1 MHTYDKIRTLRE
13 QKQLTQED
21 VAERLFMSVSG
32 YSKIERGETR
42 LNMERLEQIADVLD
56 IDILELISKSE
67 GNVIYALNSGYHNFQ
82 NTIYH
87 NAESYQ
93 SEIDRLNLIIT
104 HKDELLAQKEQENQ
118 RLQDLID
125 KLTQSLVNK

>member
-1 MHTYDKIRTLRE
+1 MQTYDKIRTLRE

-42 LNMERLEQIADVLD
+42 LNMERLEQIANVLD

-67 GNVIYALNSGYHNFQ
+67 GSIIYALNSGYHNFQ
-82 NTIYH
+82 NTVYH
-87 NAESYQ
+87 GTEHYQ
-93 SEIDRLNLIIT
+93 SEIERLNLIIA

-118 RLQDLID
+118 RLQTLLD
-125 KLTQSLVNK
+125 KLTQSLTTK

>member
-42 LNMERLEQIADVLD
+42 LNMERLEQIAEILEV
-56 IDILELISKSE
+56 DILELLSQKSE
-67 GNVIYALNSGYHNFQ
+67 NAIYNLKENFGIIANIHNQ
-82 NTIYH
+82 YNQQ
-87 NAESYQ
+87 A
-93 SEIDRLNLIIT
+93 EIDRLNLIIT

-118 RLQDLID
+118 RLQGLID

>member
-42 LNMERLEQIADVLD
+42 LNMERLEQIAEILEV
-56 IDILELISKSE
+56 DILELLSQKSE
-67 GNVIYALNSGYHNFQ
+67 NAIYNLKENFGIIANIHNQ
-82 NTIYH
+82 YNQQ
-87 NAESYQ
+87 A
-93 SEIDRLNLIIT
+93 EIDRLNLIIT

-118 RLQDLID
+118 RLQGLID
-125 KLTQSLVNK
+125 KLTQSLGK

>member
-1 MHTYDKIRTLRE
+1 MQTYDKIRTLRE

-56 IDILELISKSE
+56 VDILELISKSE
-67 GNVIYALNSGYHNFQ
+67 GNVIYALNHNFQ
-82 NTIYH
+82 NTVYH
-87 NAESYQ
+87 GAESYQ
-93 SEIDRLNLIIT
+93 SEIERLNLIIT
-104 HKDELLAQKEQENQ
+104 HKDELLTQKEQENQ
-118 RLQDLID
+118 RLQRLLD
-125 KLTQSLVNK
+125 KLTQSLIDK

>member
-1 MHTYDKIRTLRE
+1 MHTYDKIRTFRE

-42 LNMERLEQIADVLD
+42 LNMERLEQIAEILEV
-56 IDILELISKSE
+56 DILELLSQKSE
-67 GNVIYALNSGYHNFQ
+67 NAIYNLKENFGIIANIHNQ
-82 NTIYH
+82 YNQQ
-87 NAESYQ
+87 A
-93 SEIDRLNLIIT
+93 EIDRLNLIII

-118 RLQDLID
+118 RLQGLID

>member
-1 MHTYDKIRTLRE
+1 MHTYDKIRTFRE

-32 YSKIERGETR
+32 HSKIERGETR
-42 LNMERLEQIADVLD
+42 LNMERLEQIANILD

-82 NTIYH
+82 NTIHH
-87 NAESYQ
+87 NTESYQ

-118 RLQDLID
+118 RLQGLID

>member
-42 LNMERLEQIADVLD
+42 LNMERLEQIADILEV
-56 IDILELISKSE
+56 DILELLAHKSE
-67 GNVIYALNSGYHNFQ
+67 NAIYNLKENFGIIANIHNQ
-82 NTIYH
+82 YNQ
-87 NAESYQ
+87 Q
-93 SEIDRLNLIIT
+93 SEIERLNLIIA

-118 RLQDLID
+118 RLQTLLD
-125 KLTQSLVNK
+125 KLTQSFMNT

>member
-42 LNMERLEQIADVLD
+42 LNMERLEQIANVLD
-56 IDILELISKSE
+56 VDILELLANKPE
-67 GNVIYALNSGYHNFQ
+67 NAIYNLRENFGIIANIHNQ
-82 NTIYH
+82 YNQ
-87 NAESYQ
+87 Q
-93 SEIDRLNLIIT
+93 SEIERLNLIIA

-118 RLQDLID
+118 RLQTLLD
-125 KLTQSLVNK
+125 KLTQSFMNT

>member
-42 LNMERLEQIADVLD
+42 LNMERLEQIAEILEV
-56 IDILELISKSE
+56 DILELLSQKSE
-67 GNVIYALNSGYHNFQ
+67 NAIYNLKENFGIIANIHNQ
-82 NTIYH
+82 YNQQ
-87 NAESYQ
+87 A
-93 SEIDRLNLIIT
+93 EIDRLNLIIT

-118 RLQDLID
+118 RLQCLID
-125 KLTQSLVNK
+125 KLTQSLGK

>member
-1 MHTYDKIRTLRE
+1 MQTYDKIRTLRE

-42 LNMERLEQIADVLD
+42 LNMERLEQIANVLD

-67 GNVIYALNSGYHNFQ
+67 GNVIYALNHNFQ
-82 NTIYH
+82 NTVYH
-87 NAESYQ
+87 GAEHYQ
-93 SEIDRLNLIIT
+93 SEIERLNLIIA

-118 RLQDLID
+118 RLQTLLD
-125 KLTQSLVNK
+125 KLTQSLMNK